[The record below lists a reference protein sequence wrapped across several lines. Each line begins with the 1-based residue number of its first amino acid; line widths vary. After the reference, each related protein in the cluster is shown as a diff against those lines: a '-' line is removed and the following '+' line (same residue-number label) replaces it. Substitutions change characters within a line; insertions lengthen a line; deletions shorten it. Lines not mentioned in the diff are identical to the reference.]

1 MAKLFQFSAFIGK
14 LATLLLRLFL
24 HFDYFIIMSWLLF
37 PWAHP
42 GCSSIPFRLCLIP
55 LSYSQ
60 SQSLSVY
67 LLLCTIW
74 ISLWVCVCL
83 YQCVCIRFSQFQIF
97 LLHSKLFLVLDKVN
111 FNRTASTTA
120 CSLFAWP
127 KTSFSKCYLLSWFC
141 LLLCIAGRY

>member
-42 GCSSIPFRLCLIP
+42 GCSCIPFRLCLISTLILP
-55 LSYSQ
+55 IAVVI
-60 SQSLSVY
+60 SLSIALY
-67 LLLCTIW
+67 YMD
-74 ISLWVCVCL
+74 VCVCL

-97 LLHSKLFLVLDKVN
+97 LLHPKLFLVLDKVN